1 MRCVGAGVPLGQLRQ
16 TMHTSLA
23 YGVQAFHFWPPWT
36 FSYEKDGEEP
46 VLVDGRIVPRVNVP
60 PLAEVAREI
69 EPLGRVL
76 IGLRSTGVYHT
87 PPVHPQAPGAA
98 PIPGDLWVQAS
109 GEQILL
115 GLFKDLQKTD
125 YLMVVNCDGLSE
137 RTATLNMDPA
147 VTGIERMDP
156 KTGKWTGVIL
166 ETAEQRVRLA
176 LKLAPGSGQLFK
188 ILKKPE

>member
-1 MRCVGAGVPLGQLRQ
+1 
-16 TMHTSLA
+16 
-23 YGVQAFHFWPPWT
+23 
-36 FSYEKDGEEP
+36 
-46 VLVDGRIVPRVNVP
+46 
-60 PLAEVAREI
+60 
-69 EPLGRVL
+69 
-76 IGLRSTGVYHT
+76 
-87 PPVHPQAPGAA
+87 GAA

-156 KTGKWTGVIL
+156 KTGKWT
-166 ETAEQRVRLA
+166 
-176 LKLAPGSGQLFK
+176 
-188 ILKKPE
+188 